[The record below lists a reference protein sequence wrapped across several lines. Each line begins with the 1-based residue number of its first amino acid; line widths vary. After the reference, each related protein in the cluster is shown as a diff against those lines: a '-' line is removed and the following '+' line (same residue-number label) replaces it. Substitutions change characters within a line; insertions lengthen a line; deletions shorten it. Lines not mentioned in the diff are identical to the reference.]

1 MKRVRGWKHSDSRV
15 THVVVDESIGEK
27 LKSLPSRSLES
38 TWYEGEERRGAE
50 RDQGEGE
57 TRWRLEGETRKG
69 GRGLV
74 GVGAL
79 LHRIEIEIAE

>member
-1 MKRVRGWKHSDSRV
+1 MSGMRV

-57 TRWRLEGETRKG
+57 TRWRLEGETREG
-69 GRGLV
+69 RRGLV
-74 GVGAL
+74 EVRAL
-79 LHRIEIEIAE
+79 WFRIEIESLSME